1 MMFMIGVILTII
13 SLTTYLQLIEYTIQN
28 KICLFLDITK
38 GEYICCW
45 VINSIILISGIIFI
59 IIFH

>member
-1 MMFMIGVILTII
+1 MIFMVGIILTII
-13 SLTTYLQLIEYTIQN
+13 SSITYLQLIEYTIQN
-28 KICLFLDITK
+28 KNCLFIDITK

-45 VINSIILISGIIFI
+45 VINSIILISGIILI